1 VERVLDPAPLRERAN
16 RTLGGRIYEQ
26 LRDDIVYLRLEPGR
40 MIYENEI
47 AESLN
52 VSRTPV
58 REAFR
63 ALAGEELI
71 EILPQR
77 GTRIRPISERKV
89 NEARFIRK
97 HLETGAFCLAAQM
110 WDTAVA
116 ARHESRLR
124 QLLDE
129 QQAAV
134 EREDV
139 VLLLKLDEEFH
150 KTIMS
155 ITENRTRLQVV
166 GHMRAHIN
174 RLRFLAL
181 REFKQL
187 KRVVAEHVR
196 LFDCIRAGDERLTA
210 SVLDVHFG
218 KLDVELPR
226 LRERYPHYFED

>member
-1 VERVLDPAPLRERAN
+1 VPAPVPAN
-16 RTLGGRIYEQ
+16 GSGNHTLGGRVYEQ
-26 LRDDIVYLRLEPGR
+26 LRDDIVFLRLEPGR

-47 AESLN
+47 AESLR

-77 GTRIRPISERKV
+77 GTRVRLISERKV
-89 NEARFIRK
+89 SEVRFIRK
-97 HLETGAFCLAAQM
+97 HLETPAFRLAVQR
-110 WDTAVA
+110 WDKAVA

-124 QLLDE
+124 ELLDR

-134 EREDV
+134 EKEDAA
-139 VLLLKLDEEFH
+139 LLLKLDEEFH
-150 KTIMS
+150 RAIMS
-155 ITENRTRLQVV
+155 ITENRTLLQVV

-181 REFKQL
+181 REFREL

-196 LFDCIRAGDERLTA
+196 LFDGIRAGDERLTA
-210 SVLDVHFG
+210 SLLDDHLAR
-218 KLDVELPR
+218 LDVEMPL
-226 LRERYPHYFED
+226 LRERYPHYFEP

>member
-1 VERVLDPAPLRERAN
+1 MPEPVPTHERGN
-16 RTLGGRIYEQ
+16 RSLGGRIYEQ

-40 MIYENEI
+40 MIYENDI
-47 AESLN
+47 AASLR

-63 ALAGEELI
+63 LLAGEELV

-77 GTRIRPISERKV
+77 GTRIRPISVRKV
-89 NEARFIRK
+89 NEVRFVRK
-97 HLETGAFCLAAQM
+97 QLETGAFCLAARM
-110 WDTAVA
+110 WDTSVA

-150 KTIMS
+150 RTIMS
-155 ITENRTRLQVV
+155 ITENRTLLQVV

-181 REFKQL
+181 REFRQL
-187 KRVVAEHVR
+187 QRVVTEHVR
-196 LFDCIRAGDERLTA
+196 LFDCIRAGDEGLAA
-210 SVLDVHFG
+210 SALDDHFSR
-218 KLDVELPR
+218 LDVELPR
-226 LRERYPHYFED
+226 LREMYPHYFED